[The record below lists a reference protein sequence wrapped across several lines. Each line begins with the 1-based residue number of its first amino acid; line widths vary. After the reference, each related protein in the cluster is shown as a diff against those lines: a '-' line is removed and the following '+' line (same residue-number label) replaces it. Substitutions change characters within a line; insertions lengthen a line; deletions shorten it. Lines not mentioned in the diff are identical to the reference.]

1 MNKNDVSTITTGR
14 YELTNGCYVNVDE
27 YETTEN
33 NNFEENCTY
42 VDVLL
47 WNNSR
52 RSSSTPFVIYVL
64 SQ

>member
-1 MNKNDVSTITTGR
+1 MNKNDVNTITTGR
-14 YELTNGCYVNVDE
+14 YELTDGCYVNVDE
-27 YETTEN
+27 YETREN
-33 NNFEENCTY
+33 NSFEAHRTY